1 MGKIGINAESMIK
14 YSRGCDNL
22 LKIKYFGGININKLY
37 KNILLV
43 FLLLCISVSFYFL
56 QITIFHDQR
65 DTEFYLLQDLAF
77 VPLQVIIV
85 TVLIDQV
92 VKTKEKQDN
101 LKKISVVIGAFF
113 TETGVRA
120 ISNMS
125 SFNSNFKE
133 ISEKLSI
140 GNGWKDK
147 DFIKAIKDF
156 KESEVIIDSKS
167 ADLKDLKEFIYNNKQ
182 NILSMFENPTLLEH
196 NSFTDMLW
204 ALYHIYDE
212 LSYREDL
219 NNIPNEDLVH
229 LSGDIKRC
237 YKQMIVEWIYYMNHL
252 KKEYPFL
259 YSLAVRKNPF
269 TKQVV
274 LNKN

>member
-1 MGKIGINAESMIK
+1 MDKIAIDAVNMIK
-14 YSRGCDNL
+14 YSRGCTNL
-22 LKIKYFGGININKLY
+22 LKVCGGINIKKLY

-43 FLLLCISVSFYFL
+43 VLLLCISVSFYFI
-56 QITIFHDQR
+56 QIFIFHDQR
-65 DTEFYLLQDLAF
+65 DTGFYLLQDLAF

-85 TVLIDQV
+85 TVLIDQI
-92 VKTKEKQDN
+92 VKTKEKQNN

-113 TETGVRA
+113 TETGVKA
-120 ISNMS
+120 ISNMAC
-125 SFNSNFKE
+125 FNSNFKE
-133 ISEKLSI
+133 ISEKLRI
-140 GNGWKDK
+140 GNGWSDK
-147 DFIKAIKDF
+147 DFQKIVKDF
-156 KESEVIIDSKS
+156 KETEIIIDSKS
-167 ADLKDLKEFIYNNKQ
+167 GDLNELKEFIFSNKQ
-182 NILSMFENPTLLEH
+182 NILSMFENQTLLEH

-237 YKQMIVEWIYYMNHL
+237 YKQMIVEWIYYMSHL
-252 KKEYPFL
+252 KREYPFL

>member
-1 MGKIGINAESMIK
+1 MDAGNMIK
-14 YSRGCDNL
+14 YSRGCANFL
-22 LKIKYFGGININKLY
+22 NTKRFGGININKLS

-43 FLLLCISVSFYFL
+43 FLLLCISVSFYFI
-56 QITIFHDQR
+56 QIFIFHDQR
-65 DTEFYLLQDLAF
+65 DTGFYLLQDLAF

-85 TVLIDQV
+85 TVLIDQI
-92 VKTKEKQDN
+92 VKNKERQDN

-120 ISNMS
+120 ISNMAC
-125 SFNSNFKE
+125 FNSNFKE

-140 GNGWKDK
+140 GDGWTDK
-147 DFIKAIKDF
+147 DFARAIKDL
-156 KESEVIIDSKS
+156 KEFDILIDSKS
-167 ADLKDLKEFIYNNKQ
+167 SDLNDLKEFIYSSKQ

-219 NNIPNEDLVH
+219 NNISDEDLVH
-229 LSGDIKRC
+229 LSVDIKRC
-237 YKQMIVEWIYYMNHL
+237 YTQIIVEWIYYMNHL
-252 KKEYPFL
+252 KREYPYL

-274 LNKN
+274 LNRN

>member
-1 MGKIGINAESMIK
+1 MVV
-14 YSRGCDNL
+14 
-22 LKIKYFGGININKLY
+22 
-37 KNILLV
+37 V
-43 FLLLCISVSFYFL
+43 FLLLCISLSFYFI
-56 QITIFHDQR
+56 QIFIFHDQR

-85 TVLIDQV
+85 TVMIEQI
-92 VKTKEKQDN
+92 VKTKERQAN

-113 TETGVRA
+113 TETGVKA
-120 ISNMS
+120 ISNMAC
-125 SFNSNFKE
+125 FNSNFKE

-140 GNGWKDK
+140 ESGWKDK
-147 DFIKAIKDF
+147 DFSRAVKDF
-156 KESEVIIDSKS
+156 KEFEVIIDSTS
-167 ADLKDLKEFIYNNKQ
+167 GDLNELKEFIYRNKQ

-219 NNIPNEDLVH
+219 SNIPNEDLVH
-229 LSGDIKRC
+229 LAADIKRC
-237 YKQMIVEWIYYMNHL
+237 YKQMIVEWIYYMSHL
-252 KKEYPFL
+252 KREYPFL

-274 LNKN
+274 LN